1 MLASYGLILNF
12 FGGGNRGAEISLGPR
27 PPCPPGTAPE
37 RETHEPKELGTVTI
51 FTIPNGYSRID
62 TTHRIVSEQTI
73 IPVCAGT
80 GSTMVA

>member
-12 FGGGNRGAEISLGPR
+12 FGGREQGAEISLGPQ
-27 PPCPPGTAPE
+27 PPYPPGTAPE

-73 IPVCAGT
+73 IPVL
-80 GSTMVA
+80 VQVP